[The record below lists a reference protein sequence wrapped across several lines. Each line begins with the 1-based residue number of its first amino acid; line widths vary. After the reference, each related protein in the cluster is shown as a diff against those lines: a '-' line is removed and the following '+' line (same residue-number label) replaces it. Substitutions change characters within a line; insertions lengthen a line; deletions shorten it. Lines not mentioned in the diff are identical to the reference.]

1 MTKSMRG
8 ILFLAACAA
17 LFTGCARSG
26 GDRGSF
32 TENTLYVAKDGTV
45 FWTSTEEYGEGSY
58 KEEELR
64 DFAGAKISQFNQS
77 LGKEAAYENRDGS
90 EALPVALDE
99 VSMKDGRA
107 VLVTEYDTPSRLVEF
122 SGEIG
127 DTSMPFTSIETG
139 TAADLADVK
148 QTAYMDAKGKT
159 ADPQALSEGIL
170 KESGLAVKVS
180 GQGLISTENR
190 ILYVSEGCELMN
202 DKTVKTAAGGVSYII
217 LE

>member
-1 MTKSMRG
+1 MNKSMRG

-107 VLVTEYDTPSRLVEF
+107 VLVTEYD
-122 SGEIG
+122 
-127 DTSMPFTSIETG
+127 
-139 TAADLADVK
+139 
-148 QTAYMDAKGKT
+148 
-159 ADPQALSEGIL
+159 LS
-170 KESGLAVKVS
+170 
-180 GQGLISTENR
+180 LIH
-190 ILYVSEGCELMN
+190 I
-202 DKTVKTAAGGVSYII
+202 
-217 LE
+217 